1 MSQHCNLPKTLN
13 EGMIAMQ
20 KLKLKPRRTIRN
32 ANVNFCEEEITAF
45 GDKQSWTL
53 NSAISA
59 VNIS

>member
-1 MSQHCNLPKTLN
+1 MV
-13 EGMIAMQ
+13 AMQ
-20 KLKLKPRRTIRN
+20 KVKLKPRRTIRN